1 MQAILITLL
10 FVAPDWVLK
19 LMHEQRP
26 NNIFWSEY
34 IVWPAIQIVVV
45 LFIVLTLIAYLV
57 YLERKV
63 SAFIQARLGPM
74 RVGPWGLL
82 QPLADG
88 IKLLLK
94 EDIIPIKADRA
105 VFMIAPIISVV
116 AALVVLVVVPWGAAW
131 ATIANVNIGL
141 LFILAVSSVS
151 VLGIVL
157 AGWSS
162 NSKYSL
168 LGALR
173 SSAQLVSYEIGMGL
187 SLIGALMFA
196 RTLSMSG
203 IVDAQQSDGMWYV
216 FFQPLGF
223 LIYAVSAL
231 GETNRAPF
239 DLPEAE
245 SELVAGYHTEYS
257 GFRWALFFM
266 AEYSGMIVTSAVAV
280 TVFLGGWSLFG
291 LENKIKPLAFCILLG
306 LTLMALAAIVF
317 RGSRRAVNPKARA
330 AGAVTVILFLVLA
343 LVAPLILPRW
353 LGQESV
359 RVLFSVGVFA
369 AKIFLLIYVYMWFR
383 WTWPRYRYD
392 QLMELGW
399 KWMIPA
405 GLANIVL
412 TGVWYVL
419 ALPTAQGGVFGFMHE
434 EKGRLIPTRY
444 SGIAYFVV
452 TGFVVTIPIVW
463 GLLATINRRSRD
475 FNLHEQR
482 QLQMQLRRERLE
494 KMLQQPAAAQPA
506 EGGGQ

>member
-1 MQAILITLL
+1 MQSILPLL
-10 FVAPDWVLK
+10 FFVAPDWVVSLTRE
-19 LMHEQRP
+19 HRP
-26 NNIFWSEY
+26 NAFWAEY
-34 IVWPAIQIVVV
+34 IVWPIMQIVLVV
-45 LFIVLTLIAYLV
+45 FIVLTLIAYLT

-88 IKLLLK
+88 IKLLVK
-94 EDIIPIKADRA
+94 EDIVPLKADRA
-105 VFMIAPIISVV
+105 IFLIAPIISVV
-116 AALVVLVVVPWGAAW
+116 AALVVLSVIPWGAAW

-141 LFILAVSSVS
+141 LFILAVSSVG
-151 VLGIVL
+151 VLGLVL

-173 SSAQLVSYEIGMGL
+173 SSAQMVSYEIGMGL
-187 SLIGALMFA
+187 SIIGALMFA

-203 IVDAQQSDGMWYV
+203 IIDAQQIDGMWYV

-223 LIYAVSAL
+223 LVYLTSAL

-266 AEYSGMIVTSAVAV
+266 AEYAAMIVTAAVAV
-280 TVFLGGWSLFG
+280 TVFLGGWYFPGLGYVKNPTLFVV
-291 LENKIKPLAFCILLG
+291 LSITIFAIKI
-306 LTLMALAAIVF
+306 
-317 RGSRRAVNPKARA
+317 
-330 AGAVTVILFLVLA
+330 A
-343 LVAPLILPRW
+343 LV
-353 LGQESV
+353 
-359 RVLFSVGVFA
+359 
-369 AKIFLLIYVYMWFR
+369 IYAYMWFR

-412 TGVWYVL
+412 TGIWYVL
-419 ALPTAQGGVFGFMHE
+419 ALPKAQGGVFGWMHE
-434 EKGRLIPTRY
+434 EKGRLIPTRT
-444 SGIAYFVV
+444 GIIYFIV

-463 GLLATINRRSRD
+463 GLLATINKRSRD

-482 QLQMQLRRERLE
+482 QLQVNLRRERLE
-494 KMLQQPAAAQPA
+494 KILQQGAGAQPA
-506 EGGGQ
+506 EGGQ

>member
-1 MQAILITLL
+1 MQAILVTLL

-19 LMHEQRP
+19 LLHEQRP
-26 NNIFWSEY
+26 NNVFWSEY
-34 IVWPAIQIVVV
+34 IVWPVIHIVIV

-88 IKLLLK
+88 LKLLLK
-94 EDIIPIKADRA
+94 EDIVPIKADRA

-151 VLGIVL
+151 VLGLVL

-173 SSAQLVSYEIGMGL
+173 SSAQMVSYEIGMGL

-280 TVFLGGWSLFG
+280 TVFLGGWQFPGLNLVKNPTLF
-291 LENKIKPLAFCILLG
+291 AFLS
-306 LTLMALAAIVF
+306 IV
-317 RGSRRAVNPKARA
+317 
-330 AGAVTVILFLVLA
+330 
-343 LVAPLILPRW
+343 
-353 LGQESV
+353 
-359 RVLFSVGVFA
+359 VFA
-369 AKIFLLIYVYMWFR
+369 AKIFVLIYVYMWFR

-419 ALPTAQGGVFGFMHE
+419 ALPKAQGGVFGFMHE
-434 EKGRLIPTRY
+434 EKGRLIPTKY

-506 EGGGQ
+506 EGGQ

>member
-1 MQAILITLL
+1 MQAILATLL

-26 NNIFWSEY
+26 NNVFWSEY

-63 SAFIQARLGPM
+63 SALIQARLGPM

-88 IKLLLK
+88 LKLLLK

-105 VFMIAPIISVV
+105 VFMIAPIVSVV
-116 AALVVLVVVPWGAAW
+116 AALVVLAVIPWGAAW

-141 LFILAVSSVS
+141 LFVLAVSSVG
-151 VLGIVL
+151 VLGLVL

-173 SSAQLVSYEIGMGL
+173 SSAQMVSYEIGMGL
-187 SLIGALMFA
+187 SIIGALMFA
-196 RTLSMSG
+196 RTLAMSA
-203 IVDAQQSDGMWYV
+203 IVDAQQADGVWYV
-216 FFQPLGF
+216 FLQPLGF
-223 LIYAVSAL
+223 LIYLVSAL

-280 TVFLGGWSLFG
+280 TLFLGGWQFPGLNLVKNPTLFV
-291 LENKIKPLAFCILLG
+291 LVS
-306 LTLMALAAIVF
+306 IVIF
-317 RGSRRAVNPKARA
+317 G
-330 AGAVTVILFLVLA
+330 
-343 LVAPLILPRW
+343 
-353 LGQESV
+353 
-359 RVLFSVGVFA
+359 
-369 AKIFLLIYVYMWFR
+369 AKIAALLYAYMWFR

-412 TGVWYVL
+412 TGVFYVL
-419 ALPTAQGGVFGFMHE
+419 ALPKAQGGVLGFMHE
-434 EKGRLIPTRY
+434 EKGRLIPTKL
-444 SGIAYFVV
+444 GILYFIV
-452 TGFVVTIPIVW
+452 TGSIVTIPIVW
-463 GLLATINRRSRD
+463 GLLTTINRRSRD

-482 QLQMQLRRERLE
+482 QLQVNLRRERLE
-494 KMLQQPAAAQPA
+494 KMLQQGAGAQPA
-506 EGGGQ
+506 EGGQ

>member
-1 MQAILITLL
+1 MQAILATLL
-10 FVAPDWVLK
+10 FVAPDWVVSLTG
-19 LMHEQRP
+19 ERRP
-26 NNIFWSEY
+26 NAFLAEY

-45 LFIVLTLIAYLV
+45 LFIVLTLVAYLV

-63 SAFIQARLGPM
+63 SAFMQARLGPM

-105 VFMIAPIISVV
+105 VFIIAPIVSVV
-116 AALVVLVVVPWGAAW
+116 AALVVLAVIPWGAAW

-141 LFILAVSSVS
+141 LFILAVSSVG
-151 VLGIVL
+151 VLGLVL
-157 AGWSS
+157 AGWGS

-173 SSAQLVSYEIGMGL
+173 SSAQMVSYEIGMGL

-203 IVDAQQSDGMWYV
+203 IIDAQKADGVWYIL
-216 FFQPLGF
+216 FQPLGF
-223 LIYAVSAL
+223 LVYAISAL

-266 AEYSGMIVTSAVAV
+266 AEYSAMIVTSAVAV
-280 TVFLGGWSLFG
+280 TVFLGGWQFPGLSLITNPTLFVF
-291 LENKIKPLAFCILLG
+291 LSIL
-306 LTLMALAAIVF
+306 
-317 RGSRRAVNPKARA
+317 
-330 AGAVTVILFLVLA
+330 
-343 LVAPLILPRW
+343 
-353 LGQESV
+353 
-359 RVLFSVGVFA
+359 VFA
-369 AKIFLLIYVYMWFR
+369 AKIFALIYVYMWFR

-412 TGVWYVL
+412 TGIWFVL
-419 ALPTAQGGVFGFMHE
+419 AMPKSQGGLLGLMHE

-444 SGIAYFVV
+444 AGIIYFIV
-452 TGFVVTIPIVW
+452 TGFVITVPIVW

-475 FNLHEQR
+475 FNLHDQR

-494 KMLQQPAAAQPA
+494 KMLQQGGEAQPA
-506 EGGGQ
+506 ETGGQ

>member
-1 MQAILITLL
+1 MQAILAILL
-10 FVAPDWVLK
+10 LVAPDWVVSLTR
-19 LMHEQRP
+19 ERRP
-26 NNIFWSEY
+26 NTFWAEY
-34 IVWPAIQIVVV
+34 ILWPVIQILVV
-45 LFIVLTLIAYLV
+45 LFIVLTLVAYLV

-63 SAFIQARLGPM
+63 SAFMQARLGPM

-105 VFMIAPIISVV
+105 VFIIAPIVSVV
-116 AALVVLVVVPWGAAW
+116 AALVVLAVIPWGATW

-141 LFILAVSSVS
+141 LFILAVSSVG
-151 VLGIVL
+151 VLGLVL
-157 AGWSS
+157 AGWGS

-173 SSAQLVSYEIGMGL
+173 SSAQMVSYEIGMGL
-187 SLIGALMFA
+187 SIIGALMFA
-196 RTLSMSG
+196 KTLSMSG
-203 IVDAQQSDGMWYV
+203 IIEAQRADGMWYIL
-216 FFQPLGF
+216 FQPLGF
-223 LIYAVSAL
+223 LGYAISAL

-280 TVFLGGWSLFG
+280 TVFLGGWMLPGVTGTSLFG
-291 LENKIKPLAFCILLG
+291 IGPISNPSLHTFLSI
-306 LTLMALAAIVF
+306 IVF
-317 RGSRRAVNPKARA
+317 
-330 AGAVTVILFLVLA
+330 AG
-343 LVAPLILPRW
+343 
-353 LGQESV
+353 
-359 RVLFSVGVFA
+359 
-369 AKIFLLIYVYMWFR
+369 KIMLLIYAYMWFR

-412 TGVWYVL
+412 TGIWYVL
-419 ALPTAQGGVFGFMHE
+419 ALPKAQGGLLGFMRE
-434 EKGRLIPTRY
+434 VNKRLVPT
-444 SGIAYFVV
+444 GWGMVYFIG
-452 TGFVVTIPIVW
+452 TAFIVTIPIVW
-463 GLLATINRRSRD
+463 GLLVTINRRSRD
-475 FNLHEQR
+475 FNLHDQR

-494 KMLQQPAAAQPA
+494 KMLQEQPRPA
-506 EGGGQ
+506 EIAGQ

>member
-1 MQAILITLL
+1 MQAILTTLL
-10 FVAPDWVLK
+10 FVAPDWILG
-19 LMHEQRP
+19 LTRERRP
-26 NNIFWSEY
+26 NAFWAEY
-34 IVWPAIQIVVV
+34 ILWPAIQILVV
-45 LFIVLTLIAYLV
+45 LFIVLTLVAYLV

-63 SAFIQARLGPM
+63 SAFMQARLGPM

-105 VFMIAPIISVV
+105 VFIIAPIVSVV
-116 AALVVLVVVPWGAAW
+116 AALVVLAVVPWGAAW

-141 LFILAVSSVS
+141 LFILAVSSVG
-151 VLGIVL
+151 VLGLVL
-157 AGWSS
+157 AGWGS

-173 SSAQLVSYEIGMGL
+173 SSAQMVSYEIGMGL
-187 SLIGALMFA
+187 SIIGALMFA

-203 IVDAQQSDGMWYV
+203 IIDGQRLDGIWYV
-216 FFQPLGF
+216 FVQPLGF
-223 LIYAVSAL
+223 LVYAVSAL

-266 AEYSGMIVTSAVAV
+266 AEYSAMIVTSAVAV
-280 TVFLGGWSLFG
+280 TVFLGGWMFPGITGTSLFG
-291 LENKIKPLAFCILLG
+291 YGPISNP
-306 LTLMALAAIVF
+306 TLHTFASI
-317 RGSRRAVNPKARA
+317 
-330 AGAVTVILFLVLA
+330 I
-343 LVAPLILPRW
+343 
-353 LGQESV
+353 
-359 RVLFSVGVFA
+359 VFA
-369 AKIFLLIYVYMWFR
+369 AKIMALIYAYMWFR

-412 TGVWYVL
+412 TGIWYVL
-419 ALPTAQGGVFGFMHE
+419 ALPKAQGGVFGFMRE
-434 EKGRLIPTRY
+434 VNSRLVPTGR
-444 SGIAYFVV
+444 GIIYFIV
-452 TGFVVTIPIVW
+452 TAFVVTIPIVW
-463 GLLATINRRSRD
+463 GMLVTINRRSRD

-482 QLQMQLRRERLE
+482 QLQSQLRRERLE
-494 KMLQQPAAAQPA
+494 KMLQEQPRPA
-506 EGGGQ
+506 ETAGD

>member
-1 MQAILITLL
+1 MKAIISSLM
-10 FVAPDWVLK
+10 FVAPSWVRDYIT
-19 LMHEQRP
+19 HEKQP
-26 NNIFWSEY
+26 NVFWSEY
-34 IVWPAIQIVVV
+34 VVWPLAQIVVV
-45 LFIVLTLIAYLV
+45 LFVILTLVAYLV

-63 SAFIQARLGPM
+63 SAFMQARLGPM

-94 EDIIPIKADRA
+94 EDIIPLKADRA
-105 VFMIAPIISVV
+105 VFIIAPIVSVV
-116 AALVVLVVVPWGAAW
+116 AALVVLAVIPWGAAW

-141 LFILAVSSVS
+141 LLILAVSSVG
-151 VLGIVL
+151 VLGLVL
-157 AGWSS
+157 AGWGS

-173 SSAQLVSYEIGMGL
+173 SSAQMVSYEIGMGL

-203 IVDAQQSDGMWYV
+203 IIDAQRADGIWYIFV
-216 FFQPLGF
+216 QPLGF
-223 LIYAVSAL
+223 LIYAISAL

-266 AEYSGMIVTSAVAV
+266 AEYSAMIVTSAVAV
-280 TVFLGGWSLFG
+280 TVFLGGWMLPG
-291 LENKIKPLAFCILLG
+291 VTGTPLLG
-306 LTLMALAAIVF
+306 IGPIANPTIHTIVSIIVF
-317 RGSRRAVNPKARA
+317 
-330 AGAVTVILFLVLA
+330 AGKVM
-343 LVAPLILPRW
+343 
-353 LGQESV
+353 
-359 RVLFSVGVFA
+359 
-369 AKIFLLIYVYMWFR
+369 LLIYAYMWFR

-412 TGVWYVL
+412 TGIWYVMGMPASHGGL
-419 ALPTAQGGVFGFMHE
+419 LGMMREVNKRLVPTSPQGV
-434 EKGRLIPTRY
+434 L
-444 SGIAYFVV
+444 YFIG
-452 TGFVVTIPIVW
+452 TAFIVTIPIVW
-463 GLLATINRRSRD
+463 GLLVTINRRSRD
-475 FNLHEQR
+475 FNLHDQR

-494 KMLQQPAAAQPA
+494 KMLQEQPRPA
-506 EGGGQ
+506 ETGVE

>member
-1 MQAILITLL
+1 MQAILSTLL
-10 FVAPDWVLK
+10 FVAPDWVVRLTR
-19 LMHEQRP
+19 ERRP
-26 NNIFWSEY
+26 NAFWAEY
-34 IVWPAIQIVVV
+34 IVWPAIQIIVV
-45 LFIVLTLIAYLV
+45 LFVVLTLVAYLV

-63 SAFIQARLGPM
+63 SAFMQARLGPM

-105 VFMIAPIISVV
+105 VFIIAPIVSVV
-116 AALVVLVVVPWGAAW
+116 AALVVLAVIPWGATW

-141 LFILAVSSVS
+141 LFILAVSSVG
-151 VLGIVL
+151 VLGLVL
-157 AGWSS
+157 AGWGS

-187 SLIGALMFA
+187 SIIGALMFA

-203 IVDAQQSDGMWYV
+203 IIDAQRLDGMWYF

-223 LIYAVSAL
+223 LVYAVSAL

-266 AEYSGMIVTSAVAV
+266 AEYAAMIVTSAVAV
-280 TVFLGGWSLFG
+280 TVFLGGWMLPGVTGTSLFG
-291 LENKIKPLAFCILLG
+291 VGPISNPTLHTFASILVFAGKI
-306 LTLMALAAIVF
+306 MAL
-317 RGSRRAVNPKARA
+317 
-330 AGAVTVILFLVLA
+330 
-343 LVAPLILPRW
+343 
-353 LGQESV
+353 
-359 RVLFSVGVFA
+359 
-369 AKIFLLIYVYMWFR
+369 IYAYMWFR

-412 TGVWYVL
+412 TGIWYVL
-419 ALPTAQGGVFGFMHE
+419 ALPKAAGGVFGFMQE
-434 EKGRLIPTRY
+434 DKGRLVPTRWA
-444 SGIAYFVV
+444 GITYFIV
-452 TGFVVTIPIVW
+452 TAFIFTIPIVW
-463 GLLATINRRSRD
+463 GLLVTINRRSRD
-475 FNLHEQR
+475 FNLHDQR

-494 KMLQQPAAAQPA
+494 KMLQEQPRPA
-506 EGGGQ
+506 ETIGQ